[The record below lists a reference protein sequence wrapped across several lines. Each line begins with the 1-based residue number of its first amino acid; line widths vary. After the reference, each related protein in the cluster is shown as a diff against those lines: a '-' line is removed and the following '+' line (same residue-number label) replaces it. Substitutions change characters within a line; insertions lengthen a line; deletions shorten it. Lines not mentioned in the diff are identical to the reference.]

1 MSVKKFAGCV
11 FAGAVA
17 SVLSVPVAQAAASLI
32 VNDESPLT
40 VQTPPGFSYITTGTT
55 SALSVTTDGY
65 LFCANVYYPQAM
77 PNSQVALAPNHTRWT
92 LPTAVD
98 AQTVTYT
105 NGILRV
111 NRPATGASLDTT
123 LVCHE
128 RGPNGEIANPF
139 SAYGAGVFADGFEA
153 FAATQYANMVNWIPA
168 PGFSWSAPNW
178 TQVPTDPC
186 NFDNSAADSPIDPET
201 SLCTAATGVSAGAN
215 GTDQR
220 SATMWTQLSGASFI
234 YLARIDGRLG
244 AQTNGPNANFGTLA
258 STQSVQ
264 ASPNS
269 VDTEVRDGFDS
280 TYLSATGSYCLLN
293 QLPTALTA
301 SVCSGA
307 PVSGPLTGPMQA
319 HFSLSMFF
327 PSAPATSFYVAVIRT
342 VTSDLPPINTPV
354 AAISVMADPGTVRHD
369 GGDGFT
375 GDDVVFGFPNGGGF
389 SWMGGQ

>member
-17 SVLSVPVAQAAASLI
+17 SALSVPVAQAAASLL

-40 VQTPPGFSYITTGTT
+40 VQTPPGFSYVTTGTT
-55 SALSVTTDGY
+55 SALNVTTDGY
-65 LFCANVYYPQAM
+65 LLCANIYYAPAV
-77 PNSQVALAPNHTRWT
+77 PASQVALAPMHTRWT

-98 AQTVTYT
+98 AQTVTYS

-111 NRPATGASLDTT
+111 NKPVTGASLETT

-128 RGPNGEIANPF
+128 RGLNGEIANPF
-139 SAYGAGVFADGFEA
+139 SGYGAGIFDDGLEA

-168 PGFSWSAPNW
+168 PGFSWSAPDW
-178 TQVPTDPC
+178 AQVPTDPC
-186 NFDNSAADSPIDPET
+186 NFDRSVADSPIDPET
-201 SLCTAATGVSAGAN
+201 SLCAAATGVSPGAH

-220 SATMWTQLSGASFI
+220 AATMWTQAVGSSFI

-244 AQTNGPNANFGTLA
+244 AQTSGPNANFGTLA
-258 STQSVQ
+258 STQGVQ
-264 ASPNS
+264 DSPNS
-269 VDTEVRDGFDS
+269 VDTEIRDGFDS
-280 TYLSATGSYCLLN
+280 QYLSATGTYCLLE
-293 QLPTALTA
+293 QLPTALTT

-307 PVSGPLTGPMQA
+307 PVSGPLTGPLQT
-319 HFSLSMFF
+319 HFTLSMFF
-327 PSAPATSFYVAVIRT
+327 PSAPATSFYVVAIRT
-342 VTSDLPPINTPV
+342 VTSNLPPINTPV
-354 AAISVMADPGTVRHD
+354 AAISVLADPGTVRHD

-375 GDDVVFGFPNGGGF
+375 GDDVVFAFPNGGGF